1 MFLQYSSFKHEQ
13 NELVGI
19 CERYEFQ
26 RKGNSKGKENN
37 INSNGMSF
45 NSMNNILVDPT
56 GMES

>member
-1 MFLQYSSFKHEQ
+1 MESIFSEACDYKKNKDFIST
-13 NELVGI
+13 
-19 CERYEFQ
+19 
-26 RKGNSKGKENN
+26 NN